1 LAFLPGKASQRCEI
15 WRRASLF
22 WVAAIWVNAREG
34 WVTMRLRKEVL
45 ERLAATIARELMR
58 FGYVETEMSE
68 DELRFR
74 LNEWIS
80 SDLRVEDSLNEEV
93 RGILAEFEGE
103 MDRRNVEYSR
113 MFDLVKRR
121 LVRERNL
128 IL

>member
-1 LAFLPGKASQRCEI
+1 
-15 WRRASLF
+15 
-22 WVAAIWVNAREG
+22 
-34 WVTMRLRKEVL
+34 MRLRKEVL

>member
-1 LAFLPGKASQRCEI
+1 
-15 WRRASLF
+15 
-22 WVAAIWVNAREG
+22 
-34 WVTMRLRKEVL
+34 MRLRKEVL
-45 ERLAATIARELMR
+45 ERLAATIARELMH

-74 LNEWIS
+74 LAEWIS

-93 RGILAEFEGE
+93 REILIEFEGE